1 MPLRIS
7 NLQTSGQVGVLN
19 DYLDQLENRVRAT
32 ELAHQRTNAIATGTS
47 GTSGGSTPSGS
58 SSPLLNIKQVVSDY
72 TIQTGDAV
80 LLVNSS
86 GAVSI
91 TLTAL
96 AAQKG
101 QVWRIKNIN
110 TGLVTLTAANGFSVE
125 NLPFVTLPLQMQS
138 FDVLF
143 AGSAAFWIL

>member
-19 DYLDQLENRVRAT
+19 DYLDQQENRLRAL
-32 ELAHQRTNAIATGTS
+32 ELSSQRTNAVATGTS
-47 GTSGGSTPSGS
+47 GGGSTPSGS
-58 SSPLLNIKQVVSDY
+58 SSSLLNIKSVVANY

-86 GAVSI
+86 GPVSI
-91 TLTAL
+91 TLTAI

-110 TGLVTLTAANGFSVE
+110 TGLVTLVAANGFSVE